1 MVSRYQGNPGE
12 SHRKAVK
19 NILNWKSSKQS
30 AIADSTTESEYIAA
44 SEAVKEAIW
53 MRNFLQ
59 GLIVVPSAKEP
70 ITLYC
75 DNSGAI
81 FQAKEPKSSN
91 KSRHV
96 LRKAHLIR
104 DYVEQ
109 REIVLC
115 KIGTDDN
122 IADPL
127 AKTLSHCK
135 HEGRIKSM
143 GIKRVPELY

>member
-1 MVSRYQGNPGE
+1 M
-12 SHRKAVK
+12 
-19 NILNWKSSKQS
+19 QS
-30 AIADSTTESEYIAA
+30 VIADSTTKSEYIAA
-44 SEAVKEAIW
+44 SEAAKEAIW

-81 FQAKEPKSSN
+81 FQAKESKSSN

-96 LRKAHLIR
+96 LKKAYLIR

-109 REIVLC
+109 QEIALC
-115 KIGTDDN
+115 KIGRDDN

-127 AKTLSHCK
+127 TKAFPHCK
-135 HEGRIKSM
+135 HEGHIISI